1 MNFKGY
7 FSLCIERDIL
17 YDLKSIIVNREVKV
31 VKVDHCKMHQSSS
44 VVTTLMHKIGVEHYI
59 LLGSRRFIFF

>member
-17 YDLKSIIVNREVKV
+17 YDLKSIIVNRE